1 MLCAV
6 AAVLTGLTALAP
18 PRPATTPVVRAKIDL
33 AGGTVVSAGD
43 VRLDHLPRD
52 ALPAGAI
59 ADPGL
64 VVGKTLVGRVP
75 AGQILASA
83 ALVGSRF
90 SLSSGAVIA
99 PVRLAD
105 ADVTA
110 LLSDGDLV
118 DVVGADEQTGRA
130 TVVAAR
136 VRVAAVPPA
145 ARDPASSAGGGL
157 ILVEVERSI
166 ATALAQASVASQLS
180 VVWR

>member
-1 MLCAV
+1 MLCAI

-18 PRPATTPVVRAKIDL
+18 PRPLTAPVVRAKSHL
-33 AGGTVVSAGD
+33 AGGTVLSADD

-59 ADPGL
+59 TDPAG
-64 VVGKTLVGRVP
+64 VVGKTLAGRVP
-75 AGQILASA
+75 AGQIVA
-83 ALVGSRF
+83 AADLVGTRF
-90 SLSSGAVIA
+90 ALGSSQVIV

-118 DVVGADEQTGRA
+118 DVVGADEQSGRA
-130 TVVAAR
+130 TVVASR

-145 ARDPASSAGGGL
+145 ARDPVSSAGGGL
-157 ILVEVERSI
+157 ILVEVERSV
-166 ATALAQASVASQLS
+166 ATVLAQASVASQLS